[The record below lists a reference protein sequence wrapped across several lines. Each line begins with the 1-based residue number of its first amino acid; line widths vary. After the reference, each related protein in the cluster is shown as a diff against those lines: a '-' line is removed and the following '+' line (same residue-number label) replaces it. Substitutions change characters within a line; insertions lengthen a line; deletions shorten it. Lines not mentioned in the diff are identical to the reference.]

1 MCPCPGYGLRIVK
14 TTKYFRGNT
23 LYSNLATALL
33 QVLTDTIWIESWK
46 LRLKMSLKY
55 LLMETLQAVLIV
67 SVGGHWAWCDMGW
80 WSPWGNLL
88 WHHIMTGSRTS
99 FIPPLS
105 DLINTIID
113 GTLAPDSC
121 QLKPDCLLRWPLS
134 DLTSVKHQQIKIFK
148 ILRSRRF
155 HLEESR
161 EIGKWSKPSSSY
173 HHQPDFVNA
182 SVIITFPLWIG
193 HG

>member
-1 MCPCPGYGLRIVK
+1 
-14 TTKYFRGNT
+14 
-23 LYSNLATALL
+23 
-33 QVLTDTIWIESWK
+33 
-46 LRLKMSLKY
+46 MSLKY
-55 LLMETLQAVLIV
+55 LLMETLQAVLVV
-67 SVGGHWAWCDMGW
+67 SVGVTVWHGW
-80 WSPWGNLL
+80 WSPDTRARGGNLL
-88 WHHIMTGSRTS
+88 WHHIMTSSRTS
-99 FIPPLS
+99 FIPQLS

-113 GTLAPDSC
+113 GTLAPDYC

-148 ILRSRRF
+148 RRF
-155 HLEESR
+155 LDQ
-161 EIGKWSKPSSSY
+161 EISLWGKSWNWEMKQAFLLLSSA